1 MKIFKLIEGHIKP
14 ACITV
19 LAISIALLIGTMDG
33 ADAGVVKELPM
44 GIYIGW
50 GIISLVGLYAVYQWN
65 VMENEVK
72 YWRMEVDRL
81 YKYHEM
87 VLTK

>member
-1 MKIFKLIEGHIKP
+1 MKILKLIEGHIKP

-33 ADAGVVKELPM
+33 ADAGVVKELPI

-50 GIISLVGLYAVYQWN
+50 GYYETAEGRCSCRRFVTGC
-65 VMENEVK
+65 
-72 YWRMEVDRL
+72 
-81 YKYHEM
+81 
-87 VLTK
+87 T